1 MRSTIENRTDRYVL
15 GLGQDRIVV
24 VGTNRVAGLR
34 FAPLA
39 PVRPARKPAREMAAK
54 CRTSSRCFKR
64 HSCAAMRA
72 TSATTAV
79 AAMHQS
85 WQRLHE
91 RPIGRLHRS

>member
-1 MRSTIENRTDRYVL
+1 MRSTIVNRTDRYVL

-39 PVRPARKPAREMAAK
+39 PERPAQKPARERAAK
-54 CRTSSRCFKR
+54 CRKSSRCFKR
-64 HSCAAMRA
+64 HSCTAMRA
-72 TSATTAV
+72 SATTAV